1 MNEKEKKY
9 YDNFVRAVLS
19 LQNEEEVKEF
29 FEDICTIKEI
39 QDICRRLEVAKLL
52 SEGMVF
58 NEISKETGSS
68 SATIGRVN
76 KCLMYGPGGYKAV
89 LERLKAVSYTHLE
102 RIRMKIAE
110 KEPAFTRL

>member
-1 MNEKEKKY
+1 MNTTEEEGMVGMNEKEKKY

-52 SEGMVF
+52 SEG
-58 NEISKETGSS
+58 ISKETGSS

-89 LERLKAVSYTHLE
+89 LERLKE
-102 RIRMKIAE
+102 E
-110 KEPAFTRL
+110 DD

>member
-1 MNEKEKKY
+1 MNERKRSITIIL
-9 YDNFVRAVLS
+9 FRAVLS

-52 SEGMVF
+52 CRRAWCSTK
-58 NEISKETGSS
+58 SARKRGSS

-89 LERLKAVSYTHLE
+89 LERLKE
-102 RIRMKIAE
+102 E
-110 KEPAFTRL
+110 DD

>member
-39 QDICRRLEVAKLL
+39 QDICRRLEVEAAVGGHGVQRNRQGNGKQFGDHRAGEQMLDVRTRRIQSGIGKAK
-52 SEGMVF
+52 
-58 NEISKETGSS
+58 
-68 SATIGRVN
+68 GR
-76 KCLMYGPGGYKAV
+76 G
-89 LERLKAVSYTHLE
+89 
-102 RIRMKIAE
+102 
-110 KEPAFTRL
+110 

>member
-1 MNEKEKKY
+1 MNEKEKMY

-89 LERLKAVSYTHLE
+89 LERLKE
-102 RIRMKIAE
+102 E
-110 KEPAFTRL
+110 DDRLRQNFEE